1 MKICVASSSSVKD
14 EKYTAMSRNYMEYL
28 MDLDIELICG
38 GVSSSMMKEVY
49 EIFNKYNKK
58 VTCYTLAC
66 YNEEKMVS
74 NTFLLDTT
82 FDRTK
87 KLYEDSDIICILPG
101 GSGSLS
107 ELMSFLEES
116 RTQNLKPI
124 ILVNENN
131 FFDFIIE
138 HMHKL
143 IEEGFNKEN
152 IMDYIIVV
160 NNKEEMKEKV
170 EEYYGKIN
178 NGKTSKLM

>member
-1 MKICVASSSSVKD
+1 MKICVTSSSSVQN
-14 EKYTAMSRNYMEYL
+14 ERYIGMSQDYMEYL

-49 EIFNKYNKK
+49 ETFNKHDKK

-66 YNEEKMVS
+66 YNEEKICE
-74 NTFLLDTT
+74 NTYLLDTT

-87 KLYEDSDIICILPG
+87 KLYEESDIICILPG

-107 ELMSFLEES
+107 ELLAFIEES

-131 FFDFIIE
+131 FFDFIMNHI
-138 HMHKL
+138 HKL
-143 IEEGFNKEN
+143 IKEGFNKEN
-152 IMDYIIVV
+152 ILSYITVV

-178 NGKTSKLM
+178 NGKISKFM